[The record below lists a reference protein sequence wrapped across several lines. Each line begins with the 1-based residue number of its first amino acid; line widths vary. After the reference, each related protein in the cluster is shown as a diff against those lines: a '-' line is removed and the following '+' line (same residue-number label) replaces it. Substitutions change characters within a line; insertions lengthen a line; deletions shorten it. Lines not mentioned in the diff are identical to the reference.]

1 MCPELQALQNLALHV
16 NNQILSTMTFSAD
29 LMQNRKKKKQD
40 DVVVNDDDDLP
51 QLLTTQEGRAE
62 LLLPRTEKQFG

>member
-1 MCPELQALQNLALHV
+1 MSR
-16 NNQILSTMTFSAD
+16 ITSAPKPRAPCQQPNSVYD
-29 LMQNRKKKKQD
+29 DFLCRSYAEQKKKKQD

>member
-29 LMQNRKKKKQD
+29 LMQNRKKKNKMM
-40 DVVVNDDDDLP
+40 
-51 QLLTTQEGRAE
+51 
-62 LLLPRTEKQFG
+62 LLLMMMMIFLSF